1 MRASLTRAVRDT
13 GGTRAG
19 ERLLIFLHIP
29 KTAGSTVLRILE
41 REYGRDAVLRAYEA
55 DDPDEVA
62 AALADAR
69 HPVRV
74 LAGHFPFG
82 IDDVLPT
89 PASYMTFLRD
99 PVDRVRSHYDFVRTQ
114 PAHYLHDAASSLR
127 LSEYVRRCGAAE
139 PNNDQTRLL
148 SGTRADTAH
157 PGMLPLAKSNV
168 DRLGA
173 VGLTEEFDASLIVLR
188 RAFRWRRPYYARRN
202 VGRPEHRNADA
213 LSPDVRA
220 VILAHNALDADL
232 YEYARDRFRR
242 HLAEQAS
249 DFERELRLFRRLNA
263 IYAGSRL
270 DALAPLARIR
280 S

>member
-1 MRASLTRAVRDT
+1 MTRTARNT
-13 GGTRAG
+13 GGTHAR

-41 REYGRDAVLRAYEA
+41 REYGQDAVLRAYEA
-55 DDPDEVA
+55 NEPAEVA

-82 IDDVLPT
+82 IDDALPA

-114 PAHYLHDAASSLR
+114 PEHYLHDAACSLK
-127 LSEYVRRCGAAE
+127 LPEYVRRCGAAE

-148 SGTRADTAH
+148 SGARADTAY

-173 VGLTEEFDASLIVLR
+173 IGLTEDFDASLILLR
-188 RAFRWRRPYYARRN
+188 RAYRWRRPYYARRN
-202 VGRPEHRNADA
+202 VRRPEHRNADT

-242 HLAEQAS
+242 HLAEQAG
-249 DFERELRLFRRLNA
+249 DFERELRRFRRLNA

>member
-1 MRASLTRAVRDT
+1 MTRAVRDT

-19 ERLLIFLHIP
+19 EQLLIFLHIP

-62 AALADAR
+62 AALVDAP

-82 IDDVLPT
+82 IDDVLPA

-114 PAHYLHDAASSLR
+114 PEHYLHDAACSLK

-148 SGTRADTAH
+148 SGARAATAS
-157 PGMLPLAKSNV
+157 PGMLPLAKSSV
-168 DRLGA
+168 DQLGA
-173 VGLTEEFDASLIVLR
+173 IGLTEEFDASLILLR

-202 VGRPEHRNADA
+202 VGRPEHPNADT

-220 VILAHNALDADL
+220 VILAHNALDAEL

-242 HLAEQAS
+242 HLAEQAG
-249 DFERELRLFRRLNA
+249 DFQRELRRFRRLNA
-263 IYAGSRL
+263 IYAGAHL